1 MQPDLTHLS
10 GEEPIING
18 DIHMNQAVGFQDIVK
33 KSFVNLEFTS
43 TLSVSDIA
51 IVLFITFLTGMFV
64 FYIYKKTF
72 QGVLYTQSFNVS
84 LVMVAIVT
92 SLIIM
97 TISSNFILSL
107 GMVGALSIVRFRTA
121 IKDSMDIVFMFWAI
135 SIGIA
140 NGAGFFKI
148 SITGTIFIAI
158 ILLILTK
165 YKSSSS
171 PYLLI
176 LNYHEN
182 SHINI
187 VDHIKNETGQFNLK
201 AKTVVND
208 NVELTV
214 EIRIKNEDTSFVNR
228 LSKIEGVKD
237 AVLVSYN
244 GDYVS

>member
-1 MQPDLTHLS
+1 
-10 GEEPIING
+10 
-18 DIHMNQAVGFQDIVK
+18 MNEAVGFQDIVK
-33 KSFVNLEFTS
+33 KSFSNLEFTS
-43 TLSVSDIA
+43 TLSISDIGV
-51 IVLFITFLTGMFV
+51 VLFMTFFTGMFI

-72 QGVLYTQSFNVS
+72 QGVLYTQSYNVS

-148 SITGTIFIAI
+148 SVTGSVFIAI

-165 YKSSSS
+165 YKSASA

-176 LNYHEN
+176 INYHDD

-187 VDHIKNETGQFNLK
+187 IDYIKKEVGNYNLK
-201 AKTVVND
+201 AKTVAND

-214 EIRIKNEDTSFVNR
+214 EIRVDNDDTSFVNN
-228 LSKIEGVKD
+228 LSKVNGVKD

>member
-1 MQPDLTHLS
+1 MVET
-10 GEEPIING
+10 I
-18 DIHMNQAVGFQDIVK
+18 GFQDIVK
-33 KSFVNLEFTS
+33 KSFSNLEFTN
-43 TLSVSDIA
+43 TLGISDIV
-51 IVLFITFLTGMFV
+51 IVLFMTFFTGMFI

-92 SLIIM
+92 SLVIM

-148 SITGTIFIAI
+148 SITGTIFTAI

-165 YKSSSS
+165 FKSRTS

-176 LNYHEN
+176 MNYHEN
-182 SHINI
+182 AHDDVIKF
-187 VDHIKNETGQFNLK
+187 IKNEIGAFNLK
-201 AKTVVND
+201 AKTVAND
-208 NVELTV
+208 TVELTI
-214 EIRIKNEDTSFVNR
+214 EIRIHNDDTSFVNR
-228 LSKIEGVKD
+228 LSEINRVKD